1 MKSEFKIESKYLFL
15 GIGLITAI
23 VIPALWYLLSESTG
37 VSANWVYL
45 YMFASISMTFGIF
58 GFSVGSSQDFLGKV
72 LEKDNLTVL
81 LNQKAFWK
89 KAESHYSLGLRYKDK
104 ISVIMIDIDHFK
116 QVNDSNNHL
125 VGSAVLKEV
134 GKIIFDGLRET
145 DVAARY
151 GGDEFI
157 ICLPRTNE
165 AMAVIVAERLRSII
179 EKTVFKHK
187 DVRVSITASFG
198 ISAMDCEQERGME
211 ALVERAD
218 RLLYKAKESG
228 RNQVVSETVERMK
241 PAKTA

>member
-151 GGDEFI
+151 GGDDGD
-157 ICLPRTNE
+157 PPQQP
-165 AMAVIVAERLRSII
+165 ERPSRD
-179 EKTVFKHK
+179 H
-187 DVRVSITASFG
+187 
-198 ISAMDCEQERGME
+198 
-211 ALVERAD
+211 
-218 RLLYKAKESG
+218 SG
-228 RNQVVSETVERMK
+228 GSS
-241 PAKTA
+241 